1 MTVNVNLLSVSMQEV
16 ITIFLLSMQKHL
28 VDGVV
33 HDKLQKPLKERVS

>member
-16 ITIFLLSMQKHL
+16 VTIFLLSMHL